1 MENEQAGKVISV
13 EERFDRSGRTPVG
26 ASNDRPA
33 PKEER
38 ELSNKVAAILTR
50 FTEWL
55 DSYGETSWDHQSFFA
70 GAVGGKAKALY
81 YRHGTIG
88 TAAVAPIILC
98 EAFLPWTRRFF
109 HRRIRFPIAD
119 AHYAMG
125 FLFLYQASGKSSCL
139 EKASHFLDEL
149 KKSRAPAF
157 EEYCWGYPF
166 DWVTRGGLIKKDTPF
181 ITTTPYVYE
190 AFLQGFTAT
199 QRDEWK
205 QVLASIAR
213 HARFEIKDFET
224 SPVASSCSYSP
235 FDGGGVINA
244 AAYRAFLLFNAS
256 QSFSNDDYRKTAER
270 NLNFVLE
277 AQNPDGSW
285 YYAVDGVRDF
295 VDHFHT
301 CFVMKALGK
310 IYAATRD
317 ERCYNA
323 LAKGT
328 EYYLKNLFDEEGLPK
343 PFSKAPRL
351 TVYKRELY
359 DCAECINLGLVLR
372 KWFPGFEK
380 TVVRVIKEVT
390 SNWVKP
396 DGSFR
401 SRRLHLGWDNVPM
414 HRWGQS
420 QMFRSLAFYLAE
432 ATKMR
437 GKRDQTSDVRDQK
450 AALAS

>member
-1 MENEQAGKVISV
+1 MENAQAGKVISV
-13 EERFDRSGRTPVG
+13 EERFDRSGRAPVG
-26 ASNDRPA
+26 VSHGRPA
-33 PKEER
+33 SKEDC

-50 FTEWL
+50 FTRWL

-70 GAVGGKAKALY
+70 GPVGGKAKALY

-88 TAAVAPIILC
+88 LAAVAPIIVC

-109 HRRIRFPIAD
+109 HHRIRFPIAD

-125 FLFLYQASGKSSCL
+125 FLFLHQTSGKSSCL

-149 KKSRAPAF
+149 KKSRSPGF

-166 DWVTRGGLIKKDTPF
+166 DWVTRGGVMKKDTPF

-190 AFLQGFTAT
+190 AFLQGFQAT
-199 QRDEWK
+199 RRDEWK
-205 QVLASIAR
+205 QVLTSIAR

-244 AAYRAFLLFNAS
+244 AAYRAFLLFSAS

-310 IYAATRD
+310 IYAVTRD

-380 TVVRVIKEVT
+380 MVVRVIEEVT

-420 QMFRSLAFYLAE
+420 QMFRSLAYYLSEHGGGNFSPLNNGNNGRSGNA
-432 ATKMR
+432 
-437 GKRDQTSDVRDQK
+437 
-450 AALAS
+450 